1 MSGQE
6 NVEGQASRTDLEAFK
21 GLVDYVNE
29 SFARAYDIVEIVP
42 ANFVYEVAN
51 SPEINDRDKAG
62 IIQSLSEIG
71 LMVDLLKTGYDNEWG
86 IKFLEDPDNIK
97 KFVAIM
103 SRLIAL
109 YRGFRDGTMI
119 KATELSLAIDDV
131 VYDLRV
137 FYIHYMKSINMP
149 E

>member
-1 MSGQE
+1 MSE
-6 NVEGQASRTDLEAFK
+6 EGQTQKSDLEAFK

-42 ANFVYEVAN
+42 ANFVYEIAN
-51 SPEINDRDKAG
+51 SPEVNDRDKAG
-62 IIQSLSEIG
+62 IIRSLSEIG
-71 LMVDLLKTGYDNEWG
+71 TLMDLLKTGYDNTLS
-86 IKFLEDPDNIK
+86 IKFLDDPDNVK
-97 KFVAIM
+97 KFTAIM

-109 YRGFRDGTMI
+109 YRGFRNGELV

-131 VYDLRV
+131 AYDLRV
-137 FYIHYMKSINMP
+137 FFIRYMKSINMP